1 MEFKIIDGT
10 EYISINRAA
19 DYFDVATPTLKQNMM
34 MMGIS
39 VIKHKKVDYMCKDD
53 FEEAYRLGK
62 SMVGLKDIITECM
75 SENDDITFDYLSRV
89 GQSKYQ
95 ELHSFF
101 AGLNYFGIKVKYR
114 LISKSYNPIVFF
126 INRDDKEQFKS
137 NIVLKLKLY
146 NKTKEEKLR
155 ILLEDDF
162 FSINRKTKTA
172 LIKLA
177 KDSPANMQSSINELA
192 NFLRLTCNKEISQF
206 NDDEITTYMELAT
219 DNITKNGNIQ
229 FTKLISIIKENEECS
244 FSIHNQFDKHVGVT
258 KRENHAYED
267 SVYLKLAYMVF
278 NEEHW
283 IENDMLLK
291 ASNSKPIATT
301 WLYHAMHYG
310 CAWRKSD
317 IVQNIPHITLNI
329 EPEEIIRKVK
339 EHDYNDT
346 TWIPYVDELV
356 VRVGFEI
363 RSLIKQKGTI
373 IHCI

>member
-1 MEFKIIDGT
+1 
-10 EYISINRAA
+10 
-19 DYFDVATPTLKQNMM
+19 
-34 MMGIS
+34 
-39 VIKHKKVDYMCKDD
+39 
-53 FEEAYRLGK
+53 
-62 SMVGLKDIITECM
+62 
-75 SENDDITFDYLSRV
+75 
-89 GQSKYQ
+89 
-95 ELHSFF
+95 
-101 AGLNYFGIKVKYR
+101 
-114 LISKSYNPIVFF
+114 
-126 INRDDKEQFKS
+126 
-137 NIVLKLKLY
+137 
-146 NKTKEEKLR
+146 
-155 ILLEDDF
+155 
-162 FSINRKTKTA
+162 
-172 LIKLA
+172 
-177 KDSPANMQSSINELA
+177 
-192 NFLRLTCNKEISQF
+192 
-206 NDDEITTYMELAT
+206 MELAT
-219 DNITKNGNIQ
+219 DNITKKNGNIQ

-267 SVYLKLAYMVF
+267 SVYLKISIYGFF

-356 VRVGFEI
+356 VRVGFE
-363 RSLIKQKGTI
+363 K
-373 IHCI
+373 